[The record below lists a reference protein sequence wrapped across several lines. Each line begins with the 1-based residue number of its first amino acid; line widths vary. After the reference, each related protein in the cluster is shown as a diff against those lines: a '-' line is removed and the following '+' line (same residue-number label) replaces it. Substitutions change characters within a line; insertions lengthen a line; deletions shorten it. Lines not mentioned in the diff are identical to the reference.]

1 MLSLKCGATDPP
13 WYCTDCVK
21 VPRNFRLMEELEE
34 GQKGGGDGTVSWGL
48 EDDDD
53 MTLTYWNGM
62 ILGPS
67 RTIYENRIYS
77 LKVECGQKYP
87 EIPPVVRF
95 VTKINLSGVHTN
107 GLVDTKAVPVL
118 TKWQHSY
125 NIRKVL
131 QELRNLMMCKEN
143 MKLPQPPE
151 GQMYNN

>member
-1 MLSLKCGATDPP
+1 MTKMAAAAGSG
-13 WYCTDCVK
+13 VK

-77 LKVECGQKYP
+77 LKVECGPKYP
-87 EIPPVVRF
+87 EIPPV
-95 VTKINLSGVHTN
+95 
-107 GLVDTKAVPVL
+107 
-118 TKWQHSY
+118 HSY

-131 QELRNLMMCKEN
+131 QELRSLMIPARSPAAMPRSFLVKQL
-143 MKLPQPPE
+143 KVHDVSFPSYSYPPHEESE
-151 GQMYNN
+151 G